1 MDRCDSLRV
10 QEFKSLTRC
19 APNLDSLCEWL
30 QVVSSTDML
39 GAFFVAF
46 DPPPPQMVDPDDAPV
61 AKKSFVESRGSLSEK
76 SQILYRIC
84 HFYLAI
90 VVHSPPRSDAA
101 SLAQDQAT
109 TVGPNSV
116 VRPLL
121 SSPFRNVSY
130 SSILLN
136 TISKHNTEGSA
147 SARLWMHL
155 KRLSLDVVSECLQVS
170 DVMLLDRTNAA
181 QASKNP
187 LPWSSESN
195 LPAQTRPS
203 AKLQALSSEREIS
216 VATLC
221 QGASEVFYLLVA
233 VLCQQLST
241 TDDQDFF
248 DAQLI
253 LPLTD
258 IVELVELLKRHLHR
272 LYCVSPAPMSASSTY
287 RPANSKSISEQ
298 VSHQANVL
306 MLTRLQYQYLCTR
319 LFNAL
324 FARNERRPFIGP
336 QNWQWAN
343 VNVVALDLERKT
355 QEYLNRQSDGDAEGF
370 VTDMRVLLTN
380 ESYQHVLTCIPQV
393 RIYMQC
399 CYDIN
404 SLCTDLFICFYVRL
418 FPLPSESGSFTLWC

>member
-1 MDRCDSLRV
+1 M
-10 QEFKSLTRC
+10 
-19 APNLDSLCEWL
+19 
-30 QVVSSTDML
+30 VSSVDML
-39 GAFFVAF
+39 GAFFASL
-46 DPPPPQMVDPDDAPV
+46 DRPPQLMDPDDDAPV
-61 AKKSFVESRGSLSEK
+61 AKKSFVESRDRCTLVDK
-76 SQILYRIC
+76 SQLLYRLC

-109 TVGPNSV
+109 TVGSNNAV
-116 VRPLL
+116 KPLL
-121 SSPFRNVSY
+121 SSAYRNVSY

-136 TISKHNTEGSA
+136 TISKHSHEGSA
-147 SARLWMHL
+147 SARLWTHL
-155 KRLSLDVVSECLQVS
+155 KQLSLDLVSECLQVS
-170 DVMLLDRTNAA
+170 DVMLLDRINAA
-181 QASKNP
+181 QASKSP
-187 LPWSSESN
+187 LVWSSESN

-203 AKLQALSSEREIS
+203 VKLQSLSSEREMS

-221 QGASEVFYLLVA
+221 QGVSEAFYLLVA

-272 LYCVSPAPMSASSTY
+272 LYCVSPAPMSASTTTY
-287 RPANSKSISEQ
+287 RPANSKSSLEQ
-298 VSHQANVL
+298 VSHQANDL
-306 MLTRLQYQYLCTR
+306 MLTRLQYQYLCAR

-355 QEYLNRQSDGDAEGF
+355 QEYLNRHSDGDEEGF

-393 RIYMQC
+393 
-399 CYDIN
+399 
-404 SLCTDLFICFYVRL
+404 SVLT
-418 FPLPSESGSFTLWC
+418 TLLSYTQ

>member
-1 MDRCDSLRV
+1 M
-10 QEFKSLTRC
+10 
-19 APNLDSLCEWL
+19 
-30 QVVSSTDML
+30 VSSVDL
-39 GAFFVAF
+39 LSAFFASL
-46 DPPPPQMVDPDDAPV
+46 DRPQLDQDDAPV
-61 AKKSFVESRGSLSEK
+61 AKKSYVETRGSVSDK
-76 SQILYRIC
+76 SHILYRIC

-90 VVHSPPRSDAA
+90 VVHSPPRSDA
-101 SLAQDQAT
+101 SLAQDQVT

-121 SSPFRNVSY
+121 SSLFRNVSY

-136 TISKHNTEGSA
+136 TISRPSTEGSA
-147 SARLWMHL
+147 SVRLWTHL
-155 KRLSLDVVSECLQVS
+155 KQLSLDAVSECLLVS
-170 DVMLLDRTNAA
+170 DVMLLDRINAT
-181 QASKNP
+181 QASKNT
-187 LPWSSESN
+187 LLWSSESN
-195 LPAQTRPS
+195 LPAQMRPS
-203 AKLQALSSEREIS
+203 IKIQALSSEREIS

-221 QGASEVFYLLVA
+221 QGVSEAFYLLVA

-248 DAQLI
+248 DVQLI

-272 LYCVSPAPMSASSTY
+272 LYCVSPAPISASTTTY
-287 RPANSKSISEQ
+287 RPANSKNSSEQ
-298 VSHQANVL
+298 VSHQANDL

-355 QEYLNRQSDGDAEGF
+355 QEYLNRHSDGYEEGF

-393 RIYMQC
+393 RV
-399 CYDIN
+399 
-404 SLCTDLFICFYVRL
+404 LT
-418 FPLPSESGSFTLWC
+418 TLLSYTQ